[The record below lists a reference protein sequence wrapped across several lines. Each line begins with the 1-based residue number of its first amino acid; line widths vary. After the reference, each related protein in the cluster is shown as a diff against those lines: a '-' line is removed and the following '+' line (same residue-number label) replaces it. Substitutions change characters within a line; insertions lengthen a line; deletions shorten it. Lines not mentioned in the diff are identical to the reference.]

1 MNAEDEEAVVVP
13 LGLEA
18 AERFARNAWLAWRAG
33 TAGDAKVVTGRS
45 LANYWCDDD
54 PFEAEFVKPCVLLRN
69 VLSSAEM
76 ASLAAGAARLAD
88 VDDRVSACGGV
99 HRVKYLHRA
108 GFFEAE
114 WPALLARLVS
124 LMVGQ
129 EALNDA
135 SWGKLFVRCAE
146 HHEYG
151 VGAGLTMEDHRDNGS
166 KVSMSILLSDPKTFD
181 GGHFV
186 TWTEG
191 AAVAHDVGLGDGV
204 IFPSEKFHNVSRVTR
219 GIRTA
224 LVLELWVQAPNVFNR
239 FS

>member
-1 MNAEDEEAVVVP
+1 MLAEDEKAAVVP

-18 AERFARNAWLAWRAG
+18 AERFAQNAWLAWR
-33 TAGDAKVVTGRS
+33 
-45 LANYWCDDD
+45 
-54 PFEAEFVKPCVLLRN
+54 
-69 VLSSAEM
+69 AEM
-76 ASLAAGAARLAD
+76 ASLAAGAERLAD

-135 SWGKLFVRCAE
+135 SWGELFVRCAE
-146 HHEYG
+146 HHAYG
-151 VGAGLTMEDHRDNGS
+151 LGAGLTTADHRDNGS
-166 KVSMSILLSDPKTFD
+166 KVSMSILLSDPADFD

-191 AAVAHDVGLGDGV
+191 GAVAHDVGLGDGV
-204 IFPSEKFHNVSRVTR
+204 IFPSEKSHNVSRVTR
-219 GIRTA
+219 GTRAA
-224 LVLELWVQAPNVFNR
+224 LVLELWVQPPNVFNR
-239 FS
+239 FSWPGTRGRGEAGTVLHTKYSKGVCA